1 MFIFRFSS
9 LPTDLIDAG
18 YKTKSFDGIIIDTS
32 SKINQLQ
39 NKNMYLHKT
48 KLDKLDLR
56 DESTDSEINLPS
68 ASDVLQH
75 IGEKE
80 LYKLLKYYG
89 QLGSWSKHIVEK
101 IIEAR
106 YMFHQFETIPVN
118 KFYLNIEIKMKTNS
132 NIGRIFWC

>member
-1 MFIFRFSS
+1 MGRRETVKLECPYCMELYFFSFSS

-18 YKTKSFDGIIIDTS
+18 FNTKSFDGIIIDTS

-39 NKNMYLHKT
+39 NKNMYLYKT

-56 DESTDSEINLPS
+56 DESTDSEVNLPS

-101 IIEAR
+101 IVEAR
-106 YMFHQFETIPVN
+106 YMFHRFETISVS
-118 KFYLNIEIKMKTNS
+118 KLNP
-132 NIGRIFWC
+132 NI